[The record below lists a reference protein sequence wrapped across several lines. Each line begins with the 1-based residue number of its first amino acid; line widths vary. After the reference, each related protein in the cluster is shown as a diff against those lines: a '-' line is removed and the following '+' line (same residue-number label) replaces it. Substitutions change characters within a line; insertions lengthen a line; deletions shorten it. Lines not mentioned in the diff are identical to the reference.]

1 MKYCIEDDYND
12 LLNLLFQMQKQQAA
26 GTVYVL
32 VVNELH
38 IVDTELIACG
48 NNIQVKFKVSEEP
61 KKKAEKFKE
70 YQCFLF
76 KSDFDEGVFKIFVE
90 DKLNTSVELEI
101 IELLTK
107 NKLRK
112 KILFLTDSNKQD
124 NFHPLAPKV
133 RAKWEFM

>member
-1 MKYCIEDDYND
+1 MKYCIEENYND

-38 IVDTELIACG
+38 IVDTELIACN

-76 KSDFDEGVFKIFVE
+76 KSDFDNGVFKINIENNE
-90 DKLNTSVELEI
+90 DTSVELEI
-101 IELLTK
+101 IELLTE
-107 NKLRK
+107 KLYGYNTIR
-112 KILFLTDSNKQD
+112 D
-124 NFHPLAPKV
+124 
-133 RAKWEFM
+133 AKGF

>member
-12 LLNLLFQMQKQQAA
+12 LLNLLFQIQKQQAA

-32 VVNELH
+32 VVNELN
-38 IVDTELIACG
+38 IIDTELIACG

-101 IELLTK
+101 IELLTE
-107 NKLRK
+107 KLYSYNTIRDMK
-112 KILFLTDSNKQD
+112 GN
-124 NFHPLAPKV
+124 
-133 RAKWEFM
+133 

>member
-1 MKYCIEDDYND
+1 MKYCIEENYND
-12 LLNLLFQMQKQQAA
+12 LLNLLFQMQKQQAS

-38 IVDTELIACG
+38 IVDTELISCS
-48 NNIQVKFKVSEEP
+48 NNIQIKFKVSEES
-61 KKKAEKFKE
+61 KKKAEKFEE

-76 KSDFDEGVFKIFVE
+76 KSDFDEGVFKIFVK

-107 NKLRK
+107 KLYSYGTIRDMK
-112 KILFLTDSNKQD
+112 GN
-124 NFHPLAPKV
+124 
-133 RAKWEFM
+133 

>member
-1 MKYCIEDDYND
+1 MKYCIEENYND
-12 LLNLLFQMQKQQAA
+12 LLNLLFQMQKQQAS

-38 IVDTELIACG
+38 IIDTELIACN

-76 KSDFDEGVFKIFVE
+76 KSDFDEGVFKIFVK

-101 IELLTK
+101 IKLLTK
-107 NKLRK
+107 IMYNYNTINSTKG
-112 KILFLTDSNKQD
+112 F
-124 NFHPLAPKV
+124 
-133 RAKWEFM
+133 

>member
-12 LLNLLFQMQKQQAA
+12 LLNLLFQMQKQQAS

-38 IVDTELIACG
+38 IVDTELIACN

-76 KSDFDEGVFKIFVE
+76 KSDFDSGIFKINIE
-90 DKLNTSVELEI
+90 NELDTSVELEI
-101 IELLTK
+101 IELLTE
-107 NKLRK
+107 KLYNYNSIR
-112 KILFLTDSNKQD
+112 D
-124 NFHPLAPKV
+124 
-133 RAKWEFM
+133 AKGR